1 MGVGGG
7 KMRTFIKIFNANKD
21 TGILESEINE
31 FIKDKE
37 IIDIKYS
44 ISSYA
49 MCDEYYSG
57 GGTDYSV
64 LLIYKMEV
72 KNDRK
77 FTE

>member
-1 MGVGGG
+1 MGVGE
-7 KMRTFIKIFNANKD
+7 KMRTFIKIFNANND

-49 MCDEYYSG
+49 MCNEYSSTE
-57 GGTDYSV
+57 GTDYSV
-64 LLIYKMEV
+64 LLIYKI
-72 KNDRK
+72 RG
-77 FTE
+77 

>member
-7 KMRTFIKIFNANKD
+7 KMRTFIKIFNADKD
-21 TGILESEINE
+21 TEILESEINE

-49 MCDEYYSG
+49 MCNEYSSTE
-57 GGTDYSV
+57 GTDYSI
-64 LLIYKMEV
+64 LLIYKI
-72 KNDRK
+72 RG
-77 FTE
+77 